1 MFGSSFFACLG
12 IKLSLQKNLPNFNLQ
27 PGEGEHK
34 SGANYE
40 LVVPGA
46 GSAIP
51 SLKIGL
57 PPSKG
62 ASSARLVVGIKF
74 TFI

>member
-1 MFGSSFFACLG
+1 MFRSSFFPCLG

-27 PGEGEHK
+27 PGEEGYK

-40 LVVPGA
+40 LVVPRA

-51 SLKIGL
+51 SLEWGSH
-57 PPSKG
+57 PAKG
-62 ASSARLVVGIKF
+62 F
-74 TFI
+74 FC